1 MGDSTRGDKS
11 ICLPV
16 ESEKQYREIIFNPD
30 SFRQYVTQIGQK
42 HPELF
47 PTQIEKGFW
56 FHDFGFSLKQE
67 LPLRRIKLK
76 ANQSVYQLRPD
87 FVMPYMVGKTDE
99 IDKPMYL
106 RQFGVPF
113 DALAYVFGRDA
124 MYWYRIYLSLGRVS
138 LVGTT
143 IKDPQK
149 LPQHLVAD
157 EKHTWLGKKRVYVP
171 TTVAQGCFLGVGLT
185 ESASAEALTQGY
197 AEFQTEARL
206 LNPNYDTVTVTTDA
220 WDGTQQAWLK
230 LFPTVTLVLCFLHAV
245 LKVQKG
251 SPSYRNLRNKLKAQL
266 WKAYKASNA
275 AEFLQGLR
283 LALIWSKKHIR
294 RKRTLQKLRQLC
306 RRAAQF
312 KVAYQFP
319 HAHRTSNM
327 VDRLMNHQ
335 DRLLYTMQYFHGD
348 KESARLY
355 LRSMALVWN
364 FHPYGTR
371 TRSEDSA
378 RVSPFTDLNGFSYHD
393 NWLHNLLIASSMNG
407 RRTLQ
412 NA

>member
-1 MGDSTRGDKS
+1 MAVSTRGDKS

-16 ESEKQYREIIFNPD
+16 NSEEQYRQLITNNPNFRAYLLQIYTTYPEI
-30 SFRQYVTQIGQK
+30 
-42 HPELF
+42 F
-47 PTQIEKGFW
+47 PPGMDKGFC
-56 FHDFGFSLKQE
+56 FHDWVVSSKQE
-67 LPLRRIKLK
+67 LSMRRIKLK
-76 ANQSVYQLRPD
+76 ANQQVYQLRPD
-87 FVMPYMVGKTDE
+87 FIMPYMVGKTDE

-113 DALAYVFGRDA
+113 DALTYVFGRNA
-124 MYWYRIYLSLGRVS
+124 MYWYRIYLSLGRAS
-138 LVGTT
+138 IVGTT
-143 IKDPQK
+143 IKEAQK

-157 EKHTWLGKKRVYVP
+157 EKHTWLGGSRVYLP
-171 TTVAQGCFLGVGLT
+171 TTVAKGSILGVSFT
-185 ESASAEALTQGY
+185 ESASASALTKGY

-206 LNPNYDTVTVTTDA
+206 LDPNYTPVTVNIDA
-220 WDGTQQAWLK
+220 WDGTKQAWLN

-251 SPSYRNLRNKLKAQL
+251 SPSYRNLRNKLKALL
-266 WKAYKASNA
+266 WKAYKSSTAP
-275 AEFLQGLR
+275 EFLKEIR
-283 LALIWSKKHIR
+283 LALIWSKKQIR
-294 RKRTLQKLRQLC
+294 RKRTLSKMRQLC

-312 KVAYQFP
+312 TVAYQFP
-319 HAHRTSNM
+319 QAHRTSNM

-364 FHPYGTR
+364 FHPYGAR
-371 TRSEDSA
+371 TRSSCPE
-378 RVSPFTDLNGFSYHD
+378 RMSPFTELNGFRYHD

-407 RRTLQ
+407 RKTFQ
-412 NA
+412 NG

>member
-1 MGDSTRGDKS
+1 M
-11 ICLPV
+11 I
-16 ESEKQYREIIFNPD
+16 
-30 SFRQYVTQIGQK
+30 
-42 HPELF
+42 
-47 PTQIEKGFW
+47 
-56 FHDFGFSLKQE
+56 
-67 LPLRRIKLK
+67 
-76 ANQSVYQLRPD
+76 
-87 FVMPYMVGKTDE
+87 
-99 IDKPMYL
+99 
-106 RQFGVPF
+106 
-113 DALAYVFGRDA
+113 ALAYVFGRNA
-124 MYWYRIYLSLGRVS
+124 MYWYRIYLSLGRAS
-138 LVGTT
+138 IVGTT

-157 EKHTWLGKKRVYVP
+157 EKHTWLGQKRVYVP

-185 ESASAEALTQGY
+185 ESTSAEALTKGY

-220 WDGTQQAWLK
+220 WDGTQQAWLN
-230 LFPTVTLVLCFLHAV
+230 LFPTVTLVLCFLHDV

-251 SPSYRNLRNKLKAQL
+251 CPSYRNLRKKLKTKL
-266 WKAYKASNA
+266 WKAYKSSTA
-275 AEFLQGLR
+275 AGFLRGLR

-294 RKRTLQKLRQLC
+294 RKGTLNKMRKLC

-319 HAHRTSNM
+319 QAHRTSNM

-371 TRSEDSA
+371 TCSEGSV
-378 RVSPFTDLNGFSYHD
+378 RMSPFTDLNGFHYHD
-393 NWLHNLLIASSMNG
+393 NWLRNLLIASSMNG
-407 RRTLQ
+407 RKTLQ
-412 NA
+412 TS